1 MKKLFALAMT
11 LVMAVTLF
19 TACGSSKDEATTAK
33 KEEVATVDTTGV
45 KTLQKGKLNVGIE
58 IGYPPFE
65 VFAEDGKTEEGYDID
80 IISGVAKRLGLEVN
94 FVNTAFDGIF
104 NGIDKNY
111 DVVCSCITITK
122 ERQKTMLFSDPYM
135 DNYQSVVVKKDS
147 KAKISSFNDLDGL
160 TVGLQDGTTSKEI
173 MDDLIGTKTLKK
185 CKYIPNEKVENCFKQ
200 LNNGEVDAVLVDSIV
215 AVNQIK
221 ADKGLKVAWNDTEQP
236 EKIGIA
242 MGKENTEL
250 QKKINKALKEMEAD
264 GFIKEL
270 YARWFP
276 GVK

>member
-1 MKKLFALAMT
+1 MKKLLALALT
-11 LVMAVTLF
+11 LVMAATLF
-19 TACGSSKDEATTAK
+19 TACGSEKKGMLLKDGELSVGV
-33 KEEVATVDTTGV
+33 EV
-45 KTLQKGKLNVGIE
+45 
-58 IGYPPFE
+58 GYPPME
-65 VFAEDGKTEEGYDID
+65 MEASDGKTYEGYDIELMRE
-80 IISGVAKRLGLEVN
+80 IGKRTGLKVN

-122 ERQKTMLFSDPYM
+122 ERKKTMLFSDPYM

-147 KAKISSFNDLDGL
+147 KAKIKSFNDLDGL
-160 TVGLQDGTTSKEI
+160 TIGLQDGTTSKEI

-221 ADKGLKVAWNDTEQP
+221 ADKGLKVAWNDTAQP
-236 EKIGIA
+236 EKIGIS
-242 MGKENTEL
+242 MGKDNTKL
-250 QKKINKALKEMEAD
+250 QEKINKALKEMEAD
-264 GFIKEL
+264 GFIQKL